1 MKWNPEATKRPAK
14 DRLKELRV
22 NLSELYKRKQSE
34 NLSDA
39 ELDRVN
45 DRIDALGREIAEAQR
60 EYEDQRR

>member
-1 MKWNPEATKRPAK
+1 MNTKIDTRPAA

-22 NLSELYKRKQSE
+22 NLHELYKRKQSE
-34 NLSDA
+34 TMSEA

-45 DRIDALGREIAEAQR
+45 DRIDALGQEISAVQR

>member
-22 NLSELYKRKQSE
+22 NLHELYKRKQSE

-45 DRIDALGREIAEAQR
+45 DRIDELGQEISAVQKELMA
-60 EYEDQRR
+60 